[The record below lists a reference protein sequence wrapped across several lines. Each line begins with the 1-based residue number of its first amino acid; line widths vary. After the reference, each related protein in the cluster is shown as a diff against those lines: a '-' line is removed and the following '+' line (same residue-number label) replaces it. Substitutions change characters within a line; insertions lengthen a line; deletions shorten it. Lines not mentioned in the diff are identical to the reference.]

1 MFHVSIAASECY
13 SEHLLNGELT
23 MAKQD
28 LKDAKLK
35 EHIEA
40 IEKHK
45 SLLEK
50 LHLDSNTHLDEVN
63 NSISNL
69 TLTLEEYLKVI
80 GIP

>member
-1 MFHVSIAASECY
+1 
-13 SEHLLNGELT
+13 

-28 LKDAKLK
+28 MKEAKLK

-50 LHLDSNTHLDEVN
+50 LHLDSNMHLDEVN